1 MQKFVFIVIGFG
13 LLVGYLAPGG
23 QRPGPA
29 KAEAAATGEAAEEPR
44 ETVLEREEDGHFYA
58 HAEVNGELVRFL
70 VDTGASGVA
79 LTREDA
85 ERIGIELDPGEQRIV
100 GSGASGP
107 VRGQMVDL
115 DSVSMDGKT
124 AHGLEGAV
132 LDGLEI
138 SLLGQSYLGQYSM
151 EVRGNTMRIE

>member
-13 LLVGYLAPGG
+13 LLVGYLAPSGEG
-23 QRPGPA
+23 ARPA
-29 KAEAAATGEAAEEPR
+29 KAEAAVGDSQEPQ

-70 VDTGASGVA
+70 VDTGATGVA
-79 LTREDA
+79 LTRADA
-85 ERIGIELDPGEQRIV
+85 ERIGLELDPGGQEIV

-107 VRGQMVDL
+107 VRGERVEL
-115 DSVSMDGKT
+115 DSVSLDGKQ
-124 AHGLEGAV
+124 ALGLEGVV
-132 LDGLEI
+132 LDGLEV

-151 EVRGNTMRIE
+151 EVRGDTMRLN